1 MIKAFTLGLSN
12 IKTAAVPSAGTMP
25 ADTDLTQLGLTN
37 ENSAVLNME
46 VPEETEFRAEEK
58 DDPVLVSKKAG
69 AVTVEFDL
77 MNPSPE
83 DMVTLMGGTA
93 SKSEQSLADNDQ
105 WEPPTDVPNIELA
118 VKVTPKQGFGIAIPR
133 ASITATFGGTYTKTE
148 LVLVHVVAK
157 VLAPTGTNVKRFKLF
172 KV

>member
-1 MIKAFTLGLSN
+1 MVKVFTLGLSK
-12 IKTAAVPSAGTMP
+12 IETADIPNDGSMAS
-25 ADTDLTQLGLTN
+25 DNDLSQLGLTN
-37 ENSAVLNME
+37 QNSATLNME
-46 VPEETEFRAEEK
+46 VPEETEFMAEEK
-58 DDPVLVSKKAG
+58 DDPVLISKKAG

-93 SKSEQSLADNDQ
+93 SKSSESLTENDQ
-105 WEPPTDVPNIELA
+105 WEPPTEVPTIERA

-133 ASITATFGGTYTKTE
+133 ANITATFGGTYTKTE
-148 LVLVHVVAK
+148 LMLVHVVAK
-157 VLAPTGTNVKRFKLF
+157 VMAPTSATTKRFKLF